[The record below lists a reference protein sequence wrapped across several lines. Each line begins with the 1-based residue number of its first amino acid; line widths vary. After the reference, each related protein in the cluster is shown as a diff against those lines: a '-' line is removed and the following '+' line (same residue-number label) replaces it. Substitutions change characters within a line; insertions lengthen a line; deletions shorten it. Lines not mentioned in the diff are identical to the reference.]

1 MAYLIF
7 SWRVVAEVVRLA
19 AVGAEVGHL
28 PEQPLLDLDAGAL
41 IGGIELAGLA
51 AEILHD
57 GARLEDRDRL
67 AAGAIGI
74 DDGGHAVVGRDGQEL
89 GLELVALAD
98 VDGLDLV
105 GKPALLEHDRD
116 LVAVGRG
123 PVVQLDGP
131 LRHDGVPSNFSV
143 IPVLVT
149 GIQRAARSGASGWL
163 DTGDKPRY
171 DRAYGSSTIEPVVL
185 RASRSRWAC
194 TASLSG

>member
-28 PEQPLLDLDAGAL
+28 PEQPLLHLDAGAL
-41 IGGIELAGLA
+41 VGGIELAGLA
-51 AEILHD
+51 AEILQD
-57 GARLEDRDRL
+57 RARLEDRDRL
-67 AAGAIGI
+67 AAGPVGI

-105 GKPALLEHDRD
+105 GEPALLEHDRD
-116 LVAVGRG
+116 LVAVGGG

-131 LRHDGVPSNFSV
+131 LRHWSPRDFQSSRCSSPGSRTQLTAAPLDSW
-143 IPVLVT
+143 IPGT
-149 GIQRAARSGASGWL
+149 SPGMTPG
-163 DTGDKPRY
+163 
-171 DRAYGSSTIEPVVL
+171 YGSRTIEPVVL
-185 RASRSRWAC
+185 RASRSAC
-194 TASLSG
+194 ALAASFNG